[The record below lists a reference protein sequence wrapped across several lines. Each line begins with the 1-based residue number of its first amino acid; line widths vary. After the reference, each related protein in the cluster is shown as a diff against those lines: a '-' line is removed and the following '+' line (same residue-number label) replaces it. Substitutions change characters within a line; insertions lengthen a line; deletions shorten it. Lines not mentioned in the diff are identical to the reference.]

1 MEFLDYQKKDNQ
13 DDIRVVIA
21 RFQQGVLKDGDA
33 VTIKGSLH
41 RIKEMSGFAF
51 VNVRSFGVVFQCI
64 WDEATSNCDIKD
76 FSVEEC
82 VSINGKIIAEERS
95 SLGFDIKIEEMIRVS
110 GRAAVPPVEISNSR
124 KMDKLN
130 LNTLLDNRVLTL
142 RNPKVRAI
150 MRIADGILHG
160 FHEFLRKEGFTEFVP
175 PKMVHSGAEG
185 GADMFEVDYFGK
197 KAYLNQSPQMYKQ
210 IMVGVLTKAY
220 TVGPVFR
227 AEKYSTNRHINEFQG
242 LDLEMGFINSFEDLM
257 ELEARMFQYLYKML
271 NEEYA
276 TELEFFL
283 GQGGRLPELT
293 TFPKIKFMEAKKL
306 FADAHPGTVGQQ
318 AMLEP
323 DFSPEEE
330 KWIGEYFN
338 KEYQTPVVFVTHY
351 PTVKRPFYTME
362 DPADPTYSFSF
373 DMFLNGL
380 EVTTGGQRMH
390 DYEAQVAKMNKR
402 GMDISEFEDYLTMHK
417 YGMPP
422 HGGMGLGLERI
433 VQNIL
438 GLDNIKMATA
448 FPRDRDRLNP

>member
-1 MEFLDYQKKDNQ
+1 MEFLEYQKKDNQ
-13 DDIRVVIA
+13 DDIRVVIE
-21 RFQQGVLKDGDA
+21 RFAQGQLKDGDA
-33 VTIKGSLH
+33 VSIKGTLH

-64 WDEATSNCDIKD
+64 WDEAASKCNIKD

-82 VSINGKIIAEERS
+82 VVIGGKIIAEERS
-95 SLGFDIKIEEMIRVS
+95 SLGFDIKIEEMTRVS
-110 GRAAVPPVEISNSR
+110 GKAAVPPVEISNSR
-124 KMDKLN
+124 KIDNLN

-276 TELEFFL
+276 AELEFFL
-283 GQGGRLPELT
+283 GKGGNLPELT

-323 DFSPEEE
+323 DFAPEEE

-338 KEYQTPVVFVTHY
+338 REYQTPVVFVTHY

-380 EVTTGGQRMH
+380 EVTTGGQRIH
-390 DYEAQVAKMNKR
+390 DYEMQIAKMKKR
-402 GMDISEFEDYLTMHK
+402 GMDIGEFEDYLTMHK